1 MAHARQAIRQAIA
14 TAVTGL
20 TTTGARVYQSRL
32 HALRDA
38 NLPCLLVNTDEEEI
52 DSGMGIKTRLLS
64 VKIRAVAKAAADLD
78 DALDTMAA
86 EVETA
91 LAPGFTAASKK
102 LFATLTEIQV
112 DMVDELEKPAGVITL
127 SFQVT
132 YATTLGA
139 PTTLI

>member
-1 MAHARQAIRQAIA
+1 MAHARQTIRQAIA

-32 HALRDA
+32 HTLRDA
-38 NLPCLLVNTDEEEI
+38 NLPCLLVNTDEEVI
-52 DSGMGIKTRLLS
+52 DSGLGVKTRLLS

-78 DALDTMAA
+78 DTLDTMAA

-91 LAPGFTAASKK
+91 LAPGFTAGSKK
-102 LFATLTEIQV
+102 LFANLTEMQV
-112 DMVDELEKPAGVITL
+112 EMVDELEKPAGVIAL
-127 SFQVT
+127 SFEVI
-132 YATTLGA
+132 YATTIAA